1 MTIERICAHSVRIGV
16 IAVLA
21 GGGASL
27 WGALVDPR
35 AFFPA
40 WVAAFYFWLAMPLGA
55 LALLFIW
62 DLTGGRW
69 EPLARLPL
77 GAMAAT
83 FPLFVLLFLPIL
95 AGLAVLYPWT
105 RSHIAP
111 SLPNHWY
118 LNPTF
123 FYVRAGVY
131 FSLWNGAA
139 AWRLR
144 RPGARAGIAPR
155 REQWVS
161 GICLMLLGYT
171 VTFASIDWIMST
183 EPHWFSSI
191 YGMNVGASQF
201 IISLS
206 FLLLMLSLGAPR
218 PAARGTE
225 FSGALAT
232 LCTILLAVVIFWAY
246 TAFCQWLIIWEENLH
261 TEIHWFILR
270 WRGAW
275 SSVIYA
281 LCGTCFAV
289 PFGCLVWTPA
299 KRQPLLVGAVA
310 LLLLVG
316 HMIFVWWLLLP
327 GFRDSGFSWLD
338 PAVMLGIGGAWLL
351 AFAAALRLMRA
362 QPVASERQAEHL
374 LHG

>member
-1 MTIERICAHSVRIGV
+1 MSRERLYACLVRAGA
-16 IAVLA
+16 IAALA
-21 GGGASL
+21 GGAAAI
-27 WGALVDPR
+27 WGYLDEPR

-40 WVAAFYFWLAMPLGA
+40 WLAAFYFWLAMPTGA
-55 LALLFIW
+55 LALLLIW

-69 EPLARLPL
+69 EPFARVPL

-83 FPLFVLLFLPIL
+83 FPLFVLLFLPVL

-105 RSHIAP
+105 RPELAR

-131 FSLWNGAA
+131 FALCNGVA

-155 REQWVS
+155 REQWLS
-161 GICLMLLGYT
+161 GICLMLLAYA

-191 YGMNVGASQF
+191 YGMNVGAAQF
-201 IISLS
+201 IVSLS
-206 FLLLMLSLGAPR
+206 FLLLMITLTAPR
-218 PAARGTE
+218 PAARSTE
-225 FSGALAT
+225 FSGALSR
-232 LCTILLAVVIFWAY
+232 LSMILVAVVIFWAY

-261 TEIHWFILR
+261 TEIPWFILR

-281 LCGTCFAV
+281 LCGACFAV

-299 KRQPLLVGAVA
+299 KRKPLLVGSVA
-310 LLLLVG
+310 LLLLVA
-316 HMIFVWWLLLP
+316 HMVFVWWLLLP
-327 GFRDSGFSWLD
+327 GFRDIGFSWLD
-338 PAVMLGIGGAWLL
+338 PAVMLGIGGLWLL

-362 QPVASERQAEHL
+362 APAASEREEERL